1 MSLRA
6 RRGNWRTLICSSIPA
21 CSVSSPGLTGRPSTP
36 QLIGSIAAASGIL
49 DHPPSRVMTTEC
61 VTTISRHEVSEF
73 CNALRPNKSEGAG
86 NAGCTLHPRSRVQKM
101 HKEAHTSIQVQRRQS
116 DIPCAMVLTV
126 SFVLS
131 PATGLSCHRRSRE
144 ALASQEL
151 DASVGASGPHD
162 FAVRIGTLVSR
173 TAASTASHPNV
184 RDDGQRPS
192 CGTGWRELVAL
203 ICPTAK
209 VEYFSDEGWTG
220 FR

>member
-1 MSLRA
+1 MSLCA
-6 RRGNWRTLICSSIPA
+6 RRGNWLAQIVPAWRGTKVQEIVIASEAKQSILPRKVSLDCFA
-21 CSVSSPGLTGRPSTP
+21 SLAMTWRVSVFPRRETPESCKFIRP
-36 QLIGSIAAASGIL
+36 
-49 DHPPSRVMTTEC
+49 R
-61 VTTISRHEVSEF
+61 
-73 CNALRPNKSEGAG
+73 KSEGAG

-131 PATGLSCHRRSRE
+131 SATGLSCHRRSRE
-144 ALASQEL
+144 ALAPQEL

-203 ICPTAK
+203 ICPTGKA
-209 VEYFSDEGWTG
+209 EYFCERGWTG
-220 FR
+220 NE